1 MPRQGSHRRFA
12 AGSSAYRP
20 QRRVA
25 DKQHDVKRQD
35 AHEVERRAMAM
46 ARLQE
51 ACNQQQAR
59 HQGGEQLQP
68 ARQTQKA
75 YRLSSAAPMGT
86 FPAISTSNA
95 LIISEADCSTFS
107 RNLTLSY
114 SLAGC

>member
-1 MPRQGSHRRFA
+1 MQRQGSHRRFA

-46 ARLQE
+46 ARFQE
-51 ACNQQQAR
+51 ACDQQQAR
-59 HQGGEQLQP
+59 HQGGEQLHTHAKRRKRIDRVQQP
-68 ARQTQKA
+68 
-75 YRLSSAAPMGT
+75 PMGT

-95 LIISEADCSTFS
+95 LIISEADCITFS